1 MRSVWFLH
9 LRILPYGIPRR
20 NWNCRST
27 RYFKARSNWII
38 GQFLPLKTSPA
49 LNIEYIADIE
59 LIKLFKIKILFNFFV
74 SSLMPES
81 QIHLIDT
88 ATTQSFPAAPTGT
101 VLSSSIDLGWQGIT
115 VELHSLPASE
125 YPEHYVQGHR
135 LAIMRRGKP
144 IIYEWKDNG
153 KWQSR
158 HTHQGTFFLQ
168 SHGDINYPRWFETF
182 EIIAIS
188 LEPSFVARCFQDTI
202 NSDLLHFQ
210 ECRAKYDLHLAKFA
224 AYFEAE
230 LLNNN
235 YGGTLYG
242 ESLALA
248 FSLYLL
254 ERYSDRFL
262 PLPRPKG
269 KLSSLQLKE
278 VIEYIHAHLGS
289 ELSLTELA
297 TQLNLSTFHFARL
310 FKKSLGLSPHKY
322 VLQNRLE
329 RAKRLIAVASQVSLS
344 DIALQVGFYD
354 QTHFSKAFKKYV
366 GVSPKAF
373 SKLSA

>member
-1 MRSVWFLH
+1 MSDS
-9 LRILPYGIPRR
+9 RI
-20 NWNCRST
+20 N
-27 RYFKARSNWII
+27 
-38 GQFLPLKTSPA
+38 
-49 LNIEYIADIE
+49 
-59 LIKLFKIKILFNFFV
+59 
-74 SSLMPES
+74 
-81 QIHLIDT
+81 LIDT
-88 ATTQSFPAAPTGT
+88 QTKRSFPAAPKGT